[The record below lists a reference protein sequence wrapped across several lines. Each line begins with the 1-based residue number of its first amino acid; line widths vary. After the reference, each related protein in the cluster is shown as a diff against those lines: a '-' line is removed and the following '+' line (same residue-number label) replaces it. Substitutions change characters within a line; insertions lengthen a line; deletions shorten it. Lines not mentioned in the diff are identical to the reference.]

1 MSTDQ
6 INVLLDSV
14 LASIAELRVTAS
26 RIGLLSDEERV
37 GVLDLLRSA
46 DDDLSDALDVVL
58 NAR

>member
-46 DDDLSDALDVVL
+46 DDDLSDALDIVL